1 MKTNTVGFCFQK
13 REICCGNRTDGLWAR
28 CRSWTVG
35 NLERQHRWRRE
46 CGREGGID
54 HWLGWGQGVG
64 KPWGKQIVKRKSYFF
79 MKENISL

>member
-1 MKTNTVGFCFQK
+1 MSGFVFRRGRCAVG
-13 REICCGNRTDGLWAR
+13 IGLMVSGPGAGA
-28 CRSWTVG
+28 G

-46 CGREGGID
+46 CGREGGMD

-64 KPWGKQIVKRKSYFF
+64 KPRGKQIVKRKSYFF